1 MLSATLDS
9 MGVGR
14 LVVPR
19 YLLCEKSAVFMTS
32 KSSLVDLL
40 QSTKLNAAQYILW
53 LCDYRQGEQKTDR
66 NLIE

>member
-14 LVVPR
+14 LVVPC
-19 YLLCEKSAVFMTS
+19 YLLCAVFMTS
-32 KSSLVDLL
+32 KSNLVDLS

-53 LCDYRQGEQKTDR
+53 LCDYREGEQKQTKT
-66 NLIE
+66 